1 MAVIEDYILC
11 ALALAA
17 LVWETWMIAKRNRT
31 IKVKGKDDFFTFCIV
46 MMFAM
51 LFLRPEIDVDMLTSL
66 RNTLILMALFF
77 SLAIKRGIS
86 ERGVEKICFVIPW
99 DKITA
104 IQVDVYQTNKLVVY
118 FHTEKHRW
126 KLFFSMHLVKK
137 LVYEIQQYYPKVMIS
152 ETLKIR

>member
-17 LVWETWMIAKRNRT
+17 LIWETWLIIKRNRT

-51 LFLRPEIDVDMLTSL
+51 LFLRPELETDMLTSL

-86 ERGVEKICFVIPW
+86 ERGVEKLGFVILW
-99 DKITA
+99 NQITA

-118 FHTEKHRW
+118 FNTEKHRW
-126 KLFFSMHLVKK
+126 KLFFPMYQLKK
-137 LVYEIQQYYPKVMIS
+137 LVYEIQQYYPKVMLAES
-152 ETLKIR
+152 LKIK

>member
-1 MAVIEDYILC
+1 MAIIEDYILC

-99 DKITA
+99 DKIETIGGDA
-104 IQVDVYQTNKLVVY
+104 ILVRVHVPACSVDAGSCKD
-118 FHTEKHRW
+118 
-126 KLFFSMHLVKK
+126 KK
-137 LVYEIQQYYPKVMIS
+137 QKRS
-152 ETLKIR
+152 GWFGG